1 MTLIATIVFIYGLFI
16 GSFLNVCIYRIPEG
30 KSVVSPPSSCGN
42 CGHRLNFLDMIPV
55 LNYFLYKGK
64 CRYCGASFSI
74 QYPLIELLNG
84 ILYLLIF
91 MNYGLSLYFV
101 LYAGI
106 ASLLIVISI
115 IDLNTK
121 TIPDGLNLFGG
132 IFAVLLGIY
141 LFRGDYLYHLY
152 GFLFGFLLFL
162 LIAVITNAMGGGD
175 IKLMGVL
182 GILFGLEGIIFTTV
196 LSFIYGAV
204 ISVGLI
210 TSGKAGRKDF
220 IPFGPFISLAAL
232 TYILVGEIILEFYY
246 NIIF

>member
-1 MTLIATIVFIYGLFI
+1 MTLIVAIIFLYGLFI
-16 GSFLNVCIYRIPEG
+16 GSFLNVCIYRIPEE
-30 KSVVSPPSSCGN
+30 KSVVSPPSSCGS

-55 LNYFLYKGK
+55 LNYFLYRGK

-74 QYPLIELLNG
+74 QYPLIELFNG
-84 ILYLLIF
+84 IMYVLIF
-91 MNYGLSLYFV
+91 SNYGLSLYFV

-121 TIPDGLNLFGG
+121 TIPDGLNLISG
-132 IFAVLLGIY
+132 IFAVLMGIY
-141 LFRGDYLYHLY
+141 LFRGNYLYHFY

-162 LIAVITNAMGGGD
+162 LIAVVTNAMGGGD

-196 LSFIYGAV
+196 LSFIYGAL
-204 ISVGLI
+204 ISIGLI
-210 TSGKAGRKDF
+210 LSGKASRKDF

-232 TYILVGEIILEFYY
+232 TYILVGNIILELYF
-246 NIIF
+246 NLIF